1 MNELLELSKK
11 LDRLIKDSGMSQREL
26 ARVTGIPQS
35 AIQRYASG
43 DTAKIPITRLEILA
57 KALGTNAAYL
67 LGWNKS
73 SNKYRRGSVLPV
85 LGTVA
90 AGNGEYAEE
99 SVLGYET
106 VDEKYISDEYYYLQV
121 AGESMSPEIKDGDFV
136 LVHRQEEVESG
147 TLGIV
152 IVDGEDGVVK
162 KVVYGDGSITLVSFN
177 PYFPPRVFE
186 GEEAQRVR
194 VVGRVIESKRKFV

>member
-1 MNELLELSKK
+1 MEAISIQLNK
-11 LDRLIKDSGMSQREL
+11 LIKESGLSLREL
-26 ARVTGIPQS
+26 QELTGIPHS
-35 AIQRYASG
+35 AIQRYATG
-43 DTAKIPITRLEILA
+43 TTNNIPIGRLEKLA
-57 KALGTNAAYL
+57 RVLGTNAASI

>member
-1 MNELLELSKK
+1 MQKTSE
-11 LDRLIKDSGMSQREL
+11 RIKSAILGSGLTYREL
-26 ARVTGIPQS
+26 EERTGIPRS
-35 AIQRYASG
+35 AIHRYGSG
-43 DTAKIPITRLEILA
+43 FTDNIPISRLEKLA
-57 KALGTNAAYL
+57 RALGTTATYFL
-67 LGWNKS
+67 WGDETS
-73 SNKYRRGSVLPV
+73 PRPKYRRGSVLPV

>member
-1 MNELLELSKK
+1 MEAISIQLNK
-11 LDRLIKDSGMSQREL
+11 LIKESGLSLREL
-26 ARVTGIPQS
+26 QELTGIPHS
-35 AIQRYASG
+35 AIQRYATG
-43 DTAKIPITRLEILA
+43 TTNNIPIGRLEKLA
-57 KALGTNAAYL
+57 RALGTNAASI

-73 SNKYRRGSVLPV
+73 SNKYRRGSVLPI

-136 LVHRQEEVESG
+136 LVHRQEEVDSG

>member
-1 MNELLELSKK
+1 MATIYDRIRELRLARNLS
-11 LDRLIKDSGMSQREL
+11 QVEL
-26 ARVTGIPQS
+26 ARRVGYAGKS
-35 AIQRYASG
+35 AISKVENGERNINQSMIVKFA
-43 DTAKIPITRLEILA
+43 I
-57 KALGTNAAYL
+57 ALGTTPSYL
-67 LGWNKS
+67 LFGNEGNKIV
-73 SNKYRRGSVLPV
+73 RGSRLPV

-147 TLGIV
+147 SLGIV

>member
-1 MNELLELSKK
+1 METLYDRIKRVRLSRNMTQDELAQRIGYANRTTIWKIEHGERDITSQT
-11 LDRLIKDSGMSQREL
+11 LIKF
-26 ARVTGIPQS
+26 AT
-35 AIQRYASG
+35 
-43 DTAKIPITRLEILA
+43 
-57 KALGTNAAYL
+57 ALGTTPTYL
-67 LGWNKS
+67 LYGDDMEKRP
-73 SNKYRRGSVLPV
+73 KYRRGSVLPI

-147 TLGIV
+147 SLGIV

-177 PYFPPRVFE
+177 PYFPARVFAGADAE
-186 GEEAQRVR
+186 RVR
-194 VVGRVIESKRKFV
+194 VVGKVIESKRKFV

>member
-1 MNELLELSKK
+1 MEAISIQLNK
-11 LDRLIKDSGMSQREL
+11 LIKESGLSLREL
-26 ARVTGIPQS
+26 QELTGIPHS
-35 AIQRYASG
+35 AIQRYATG
-43 DTAKIPITRLEILA
+43 TTNNIPIGRLEKLA
-57 KALGTNAAYL
+57 RVLGTNAASI

-121 AGESMSPEIKDGDFV
+121 AGESMSPEIKYGDLV
-136 LVHRQEEVESG
+136 LVHRQEEV
-147 TLGIV
+147 
-152 IVDGEDGVVK
+152 
-162 KVVYGDGSITLVSFN
+162 
-177 PYFPPRVFE
+177 
-186 GEEAQRVR
+186 
-194 VVGRVIESKRKFV
+194 